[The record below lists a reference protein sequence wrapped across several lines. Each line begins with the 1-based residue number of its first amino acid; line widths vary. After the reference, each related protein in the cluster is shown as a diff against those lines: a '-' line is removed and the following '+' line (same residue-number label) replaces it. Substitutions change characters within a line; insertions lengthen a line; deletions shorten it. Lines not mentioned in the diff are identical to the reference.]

1 MGYGLYD
8 IAQIILSKLKMNKKL
23 NIQVFQICISVSD
36 NMYLGCG
43 ADLIPPSSVYSSLL
57 NAITKELLKLLYTLP
72 KSSQK

>member
-36 NMYLGCG
+36 NM
-43 ADLIPPSSVYSSLL
+43 
-57 NAITKELLKLLYTLP
+57 
-72 KSSQK
+72 